1 MKKLS
6 SFIVILAR
14 KTLKRKILKERLDN
28 AFDFMKVIFQITMAI
43 VLKNDDKVTIKFRMK
58 LIQKGFNIYIE
69 KDQQAVLK

>member
-14 KTLKRKILKERLDN
+14 KTLKRKILEERLDN

-43 VLKNDDKVTIKFRMK
+43 VMKNDDKVTIKFRMK
-58 LIQKGFNIYIE
+58 LI
-69 KDQQAVLK
+69 

>member
-1 MKKLS
+1 ML
-6 SFIVILAR
+6 VR
-14 KTLKRKILKERLDN
+14 KALKRKILKERLDN

-43 VLKNDDKVTIKFRMK
+43 LLKNDDKMTIKFRMK

>member
-6 SFIVILAR
+6 SYIDILAR

-58 LIQKGFNIYIE
+58 LI
-69 KDQQAVLK
+69 

>member
-43 VLKNDDKVTIKFRMK
+43 IVLKNDDKVTIKFRMK
-58 LIQKGFNIYIE
+58 LI
-69 KDQQAVLK
+69 

>member
-6 SFIVILAR
+6 SYIDILAR

-43 VLKNDDKVTIKFRMK
+43 TVLKNDDKVTIKFRMK
-58 LIQKGFNIYIE
+58 LI
-69 KDQQAVLK
+69 

>member
-58 LIQKGFNIYIE
+58 LI
-69 KDQQAVLK
+69 

>member
-14 KTLKRKILKERLDN
+14 KTLKRKILEERLDN

-58 LIQKGFNIYIE
+58 LI
-69 KDQQAVLK
+69 

>member
-43 VLKNDDKVTIKFRMK
+43 LLKNDDKVTIKFRMK
-58 LIQKGFNIYIE
+58 LI
-69 KDQQAVLK
+69 

>member
-14 KTLKRKILKERLDN
+14 KTLKRKILKERLDH

-43 VLKNDDKVTIKFRMK
+43 LLKNDDKMTIKFRMK
-58 LIQKGFNIYIE
+58 LI
-69 KDQQAVLK
+69 

>member
-14 KTLKRKILKERLDN
+14 KTLKRKILKERVDN

-58 LIQKGFNIYIE
+58 LI
-69 KDQQAVLK
+69 

>member
-14 KTLKRKILKERLDN
+14 RTLKRKILKERLDN

-43 VLKNDDKVTIKFRMK
+43 VLKNDDRVTIKFRMK
-58 LIQKGFNIYIE
+58 LI
-69 KDQQAVLK
+69 